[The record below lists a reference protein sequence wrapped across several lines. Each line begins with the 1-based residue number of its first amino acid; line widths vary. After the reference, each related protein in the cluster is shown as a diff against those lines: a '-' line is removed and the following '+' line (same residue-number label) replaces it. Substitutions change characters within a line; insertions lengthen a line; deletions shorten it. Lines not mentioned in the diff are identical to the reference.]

1 MQRLLAVHFALP
13 AENPLFAAAAVK
25 PAGGWLDPAIKP
37 GWLPIVPLAESCRA
51 EERLPDWPKGAFAP
65 EALAPACPAGPLRAS
80 LGPTRS
86 GGPPMLRRRHL
97 PALAALALPAAARAQ
112 SAFPERNVR
121 YIVPF
126 PPAGL
131 TDIMAR
137 FMAQKLSEI
146 WGRQV
151 LVDNRAGGNALI
163 GADAAAKAPPDG
175 HTLLAITMTHTVNYT
190 LFPNAPYD
198 FRRDLAV
205 ISVLGSLPLVVVVNA
220 ERSPARTLA
229 ELMQLARSRS
239 LSGGTSG
246 NGSPPHLGLE
256 LLRRVAQAGDNI
268 VHVPYRGGAPSVTDL
283 AAGNLD
289 VMVSNLPECIAQ
301 IRAGRL
307 RPLGITSPERHPLV
321 PEVPTVRE
329 LGVPQLEITNWTA
342 VMTQSAVPPAIMAE
356 LARAVQRAIHDPDT
370 VRRAQEAGFQ
380 VLGWDAAR
388 SAEFVRAETERW
400 GELVRTAGIRPD

>member
-1 MQRLLAVHFALP
+1 M
-13 AENPLFAAAAVK
+13 
-25 PAGGWLDPAIKP
+25 I
-37 GWLPIVPLAESCRA
+37 
-51 EERLPDWPKGAFAP
+51 
-65 EALAPACPAGPLRAS
+65 
-80 LGPTRS
+80 
-86 GGPPMLRRRHL
+86 RRRHL
-97 PALAALALPAAARAQ
+97 PALAVLALPSLARAQ
-112 SAFPERNVR
+112 SAFPDRNVR

-163 GADAAAKAPPDG
+163 GADAAAKAAPDG
-175 HTLLAITMTHTVNYT
+175 HTLLAITMTHTVNAT

-198 FRRDLAV
+198 FRRDLAT

-220 ERSPARTLA
+220 EKSPARSLA
-229 ELMQLARSRS
+229 ELMQLARTRS

-256 LLRRVAQAGDNI
+256 LLRRVANAGDNI

-301 IRAGRL
+301 IRGGRL
-307 RPLGITSPERHPLV
+307 RPLGITSAERHPLV
-321 PEVPTVRE
+321 PDVPTVRE

-342 VMTQSAVPPAIMAE
+342 VQTQAAVPAPIMAE
-356 LARAVQRAIHDPDT
+356 LGRAVQRAIHDPDT
-370 VRRAQEAGFQ
+370 VRRSQEAGFQ

-388 SAEFVRAETERW
+388 STRFVMEETDRW
-400 GELVRTAGIRPD
+400 ATLVREANIRADV

>member
-1 MQRLLAVHFALP
+1 M
-13 AENPLFAAAAVK
+13 
-25 PAGGWLDPAIKP
+25 I
-37 GWLPIVPLAESCRA
+37 
-51 EERLPDWPKGAFAP
+51 
-65 EALAPACPAGPLRAS
+65 
-80 LGPTRS
+80 
-86 GGPPMLRRRHL
+86 RRRAL
-97 PALAALALPAAARAQ
+97 LALAAAGAPLAARAQ
-112 SAFPERNVR
+112 GSFPDRTMR

-137 FMAQKLSEI
+137 FVAQKLSEI
-146 WGRQV
+146 WSRQV
-151 LVDNRAGGNALI
+151 VVDNRAGGNALI

-220 ERSPARTLA
+220 ERSPARSLA
-229 ELMQLARSRS
+229 ELIQLARSRS

-256 LLRRVAQAGDNI
+256 LLRRVANAGDNV

-289 VMVSNLPECIAQ
+289 VMVSNLPECISQ

-307 RPLGITSPERHPLV
+307 RALGITSPERHPLV
-321 PEVPTVRE
+321 PEIPTVRE

-342 VMTQSAVPPAIMAE
+342 VMTQAAVPAPIMAE
-356 LARAVQRAIHDPDT
+356 LQRAVQRAIHDADT
-370 VRRAQEAGFQ
+370 VRRASEAGFQ

-388 SAEFVRAETERW
+388 SAEFVRAETDRW
-400 GELVRTAGIRPD
+400 ATIVREANIRPDA

>member
-1 MQRLLAVHFALP
+1 
-13 AENPLFAAAAVK
+13 
-25 PAGGWLDPAIKP
+25 
-37 GWLPIVPLAESCRA
+37 
-51 EERLPDWPKGAFAP
+51 
-65 EALAPACPAGPLRAS
+65 
-80 LGPTRS
+80 
-86 GGPPMLRRRHL
+86 MLRRHL
-97 PALAALALPAAARAQ
+97 PALAVLALPSLARAQ
-112 SAFPERNVR
+112 SFPDRNVR

-163 GADAAAKAPPDG
+163 GADAAAKAAPDG
-175 HTLLAITMTHTVNYT
+175 HTLLAITMTHTVNAT

-198 FRRDLAV
+198 FRRDLAT

-220 ERSPARTLA
+220 EKSPARSLA
-229 ELMQLARSRS
+229 DLMQLARTRS

-256 LLRRVAQAGDNI
+256 LLRRVANAGDNI

-301 IRAGRL
+301 IRGGRL
-307 RPLGITSPERHPLV
+307 RSLGITSAERHPLV
-321 PEVPTVRE
+321 PDVPTVRE

-342 VMTQSAVPPAIMAE
+342 VMTQSAVPAPIMAE
-356 LARAVQRAIHDPDT
+356 LGRAVQRAIHDPDT
-370 VRRAQEAGFQ
+370 VRRSQEAGFQ

-388 SAEFVRAETERW
+388 STRFVMEETDRW
-400 GELVRTAGIRPD
+400 ATLVREANIRADA